1 MLTDAVE
8 PPQSTLRRSAQRSA
22 IPSPVLEGFC
32 VQTLEPPEG
41 KKSQDSHHLSGSY
54 NPLSEFRLEPVVPN
68 PRFQGLY
75 VKPLHS

>member
-1 MLTDAVE
+1 M
-8 PPQSTLRRSAQRSA
+8 TLRRSDQRSA
-22 IPSPVLEGFC
+22 LPLLVLEGFC

-54 NPLSEFRLEPVVPN
+54 NPLSEFWLEPVVPN